1 MTTKTCTIVYG
12 PQGCGKTTNA
22 HVIAKAYGCDKI
34 VDTGKTGQTHVKP
47 EQLAPGTLILCT
59 ENPDLQRA
67 RFDFPIRVVT
77 YKVAMEMVKI
87 DEEGRA

>member
-1 MTTKTCTIVYG
+1 MTNKTCTIVYG

-22 HVIAKAYGCDKI
+22 EAIAKAYGCHKI
-34 VDTGKTGQTHVKP
+34 VDTGTVLVEK
-47 EQLAPGTLILCT
+47 LAPGVLILT
-59 ENPDLQRA
+59 NEDPDLSRA